1 MHVANLLAL
10 GLSTYILAVLAYH
23 GKLNVFG
30 ESWFP
35 WHPLCMVTAFLATP
49 VAAIVYKSPKFGG
62 GGKENAIMHGN
73 LMSGAALIGV
83 AGWYVEHLS
92 KEAAGKAHITS
103 YHAWSGLVCLFF
115 FVTGSIGSYI
125 ALNPDTGSL
134 KTNKTVRATH
144 KLSLRAAIALA
155 FITILTGFSQIAGT
169 METGLLGAGLLAL
182 GLMVL
187 Q

>member
-62 GGKENAIMHGN
+62 GGKENTIMHGN

-92 KEAAGKAHITS
+92 KEAAGRRHHILPC
-103 YHAWSGLVCLFF
+103 LVWPGVPVLLRHWVDRIVHCLE
-115 FVTGSIGSYI
+115 S
-125 ALNPDTGSL
+125 
-134 KTNKTVRATH
+134 
-144 KLSLRAAIALA
+144 
-155 FITILTGFSQIAGT
+155 
-169 METGLLGAGLLAL
+169 
-182 GLMVL
+182 
-187 Q
+187 